1 MASVA
6 TGPSK
11 PSFQC
16 LYLDGSVRKST
27 RTVSPSAMSCLP
39 RATRLSQNDPERLG
53 PLRAE
58 ILPAVRRAAVEQRAV
73 TGLEQVTVAV
83 IVQGDLAVDHV
94 EELHL
99 TGFDDDLL
107 GRDPALPE
115 PERRDDR
122 ADLALEDPGS
132 QHRPALRRAV
142 EADDGIVLPAGHD
155 DRAGGLAVEQGADRH
170 AERRRDPAER
180 MERRREPPRL
190 DLRHHARREVRLL
203 RELALL
209 QLARGAQALDAP
221 AERGHATSAAG
232 SPAGASPARD
242 ASARAT
248 NTRVIFFR

>member
-11 PSFQC
+11 LSFQC
-16 LYLDGSVRKST
+16 LYRAGSVRKST
-27 RTVSPSAMSCLP
+27 RPCSPSVMSAPL
-39 RATRLSQNDPERLG
+39 RLSENDPERLG
-53 PLRAE
+53 PLHPE
-58 ILPAVRRAAVEQRAV
+58 ILPAVGRAAVEQRAV
-73 TGLEQVTVAV
+73 AGLEHVTVAV
-83 IVQGDLAVDHV
+83 VVQGDFASDHV
-94 EELHL
+94 EQLHL

-107 GRDPALPE
+107 GRDPALPG

-122 ADLALEDPGS
+122 ADLALEEPGT

-209 QLARGAQALDAP
+209 QLALGAQALDAL

>member
-39 RATRLSQNDPERLG
+39 RATGLSHNDPERLG

-73 TGLEQVTVAV
+73 TGLEQVAVAGV
-83 IVQGDLAVDHV
+83 VQGDLAVDHV

-99 TGFDDDLL
+99 AALDDDLL
-107 GRDPALPE
+107 GRDPALLG

-122 ADLALEDPGS
+122 ADLALEEPGA

-142 EADDGIVLPAGHD
+142 EADDGVVLPARHH
-155 DRAGGLAVEQGADRH
+155 DRAGGLAVEERADRH
-170 AERRRDPAER
+170 AERRRDPRSE
-180 MERRREPPRL
+180 EHTSELQSRL
-190 DLRHHARREVRLL
+190 HLVCRLL
-203 RELALL
+203 LEKKK
-209 QLARGAQALDAP
+209 
-221 AERGHATSAAG
+221 E
-232 SPAGASPARD
+232 
-242 ASARAT
+242 
-248 NTRVIFFR
+248 

>member
-39 RATRLSQNDPERLG
+39 RATGLSQNDPERLG

-73 TGLEQVTVAV
+73 TGLEQVAVAV
-83 IVQGDLAVDHV
+83 VVQGDLAVDHV

-99 TGFDDDLL
+99 AALDDDLL
-107 GRDPALPE
+107 GRDPALLG

-122 ADLALEDPGS
+122 ADLALEEPGA

-142 EADDGIVLPAGHD
+142 EADDGVVLPAGHH
-155 DRAGGLAVEQGADRH
+155 DRAGGLAAETRADRP
-170 AERRRDPAER
+170 AGRRRPGGEAGAGRVGLGGGPPADGR
-180 MERRREPPRL
+180 GGRGG
-190 DLRHHARREVRLL
+190 
-203 RELALL
+203 
-209 QLARGAQALDAP
+209 RGAGLGGDRADDDPGVADDVALHPDGDGDAEPREIERAAPPELQIRGAP
-221 AERGHATSAAG
+221 AVGGR
-232 SPAGASPARD
+232 
-242 ASARAT
+242 
-248 NTRVIFFR
+248 